1 VRAVIHSTDKV
12 IVEKKRE
19 KIMKVP
25 KNMRTYCPRCN
36 THTEHGVSI
45 YKAGKRSKAK
55 LGERRQTRRRK
66 GYGGQKFPLQHN
78 QAKVTK
84 KQSLMLV
91 CKECGHTMQR
101 KGIRMSR
108 MEIVGT

>member
-1 VRAVIHSTDKV
+1 MTAER
-12 IVEKKRE
+12 KRVN
-19 KIMKVP
+19 MKVP
-25 KNMRTYCPRCN
+25 KNIRANCPRCN
-36 THTEHGVSI
+36 THTVHDVSV
-45 YKAGKRSKAK
+45 YKAGKRRKAK

-91 CKECGHTMQR
+91 CKECGYTKQR
-101 KGIRMSR
+101 KGIRLKKL
-108 MEIVGT
+108 ELV